1 MKDPANQDAA
11 HLFHSG
17 SNIYNAGYPA
27 LSVVHC
33 CSLIPYMLL
42 RLVWFVRDKCVGSSL
57 VA

>member
-1 MKDPANQDAA
+1 MGTYAIGHQI
-11 HLFHSG
+11 L
-17 SNIYNAGYPA
+17 
-27 LSVVHC
+27 VVHC